1 MISPPNVQSNPGGKD
16 GPPVGL
22 APDINLSRRVQ
33 LAVLAHIRHTHTRYD
48 HLLKETTYVNAR
60 KAVESLCL
68 DVLVKWRGDEET
80 GRDQLDEILCEVIV
94 ISESESDDSDDDDE
108 DDSSDSSSA
117 DEKPAGR
124 LVQDDGAARMI
135 APPVDLP
142 PAAPLATNT
151 SRGGRPPR
159 GPHVSRKKIKKPSR
173 TDRRAAKWAQRGFN
187 RYQAAW
193 HEAVERQRHEN
204 DGLMQHSGP
213 PPLGRSASHGPQPW
227 RAAELGRLDPALPV
241 ARNPAEPSYHVFHAH
256 GAALPLVDVSRERGA
271 HEQAVTYNMPQ
282 QQARAQEN
290 PAVSGFR
297 PIIGSR
303 AVPEVERVSYRGQDL
318 KDYLVQSIEP
328 ASPRPSN
335 FPPRSSIA
343 SHQPERG
350 LPERGFPHGGENS
363 VRDIRPRAPVR
374 AADEFT
380 SAQGLHPA
388 YAEEGFIRLP
398 PRPQPNRMPIAPDP
412 RSEPFILLNPLPV
425 SSAAGGRV
433 VAATADGLGLG
444 HSSTWQDDAAAR
456 GRDLGLRT
464 GLRRPWI
471 GHDGVVLRSES
482 RPIVIQD
489 YPSPPRQSRVDAAY
503 APLESRRL
511 SPTRWVDARHIGP
524 GEVGERDRRH
534 ADSGIEQRIETLQ
547 DDFVEIVR
555 VSSKFPRQH
564 EPRPVSAG
572 TGRYNLRS
580 APAQQNASRQPTGSV
595 PRHDIRRLAQGQ
607 RLERVVGR
615 VEVPVFPDEN
625 GYQRQERVVGI
636 EYIHPRPR
644 YSTLPTPIST
654 DIYRA
659 DSLETRTYS
668 DRGPFHEA
676 NGPVYRSRSNSVAP
690 LPYPGLP
697 YHQPHSGRPTP
708 KRDEVIMLD

>member
-1 MISPPNVQSNPGGKD
+1 MISPPSVQSNPGGKD

-33 LAVLAHIRHTHTRYD
+33 LAVLAHIRHSHTRYD
-48 HLLKETTYVNAR
+48 QLLKETTYVNAR

-94 ISESESDDSDDDDE
+94 ISESESDESDDDDDE
-108 DDSSDSSSA
+108 DDSSDTSSA
-117 DEKPAGR
+117 EENPAGR
-124 LVQDDGAARMI
+124 LVKDDGAARMI

-142 PAAPLATNT
+142 PAARLSTNT
-151 SRGGRPPR
+151 PRGGRPPR
-159 GPHVSRKKIKKPSR
+159 VPHVSQKKIKKASR
-173 TDRRAAKWAQRGFN
+173 RDRRAAKWAQRGFN

-204 DGLMQHSGP
+204 DGLMQHSGAP
-213 PPLGRSASHGPQPW
+213 PMGRSASHGPQSW
-227 RAAELGRLDPALPV
+227 RTAELSRLDPALPV
-241 ARNPAEPSYHVFHAH
+241 ARNLEPSYHAFHAY
-256 GAALPLVDVSRERGA
+256 GAALPHVDVSRERASRA
-271 HEQAVTYNMPQ
+271 HEQAVTYHTQQ
-282 QQARAQEN
+282 QQAHAQDN
-290 PAVSGFR
+290 PPMGGFR
-297 PIIGSR
+297 PVIGSR

-350 LPERGFPHGGENS
+350 LPHGGDNP
-363 VRDIRPRAPVR
+363 VREVRPRAPVR
-374 AADEFT
+374 AADEIT
-380 SAQGLHPA
+380 AAQGLHPI

-398 PRPQPNRMPIAPDP
+398 PRSQSNRMPVAPDP

-433 VAATADGLGLG
+433 VAATADGLGLR

-464 GLRRPWI
+464 GARPSWI

-489 YPSPPRQSRVDAAY
+489 YPSPTRQQRVDAAY

-511 SPTRWVDARHIGP
+511 SPTRWVDARHVGP
-524 GEVGERDRRH
+524 GEVDERDRRH

-564 EPRPVSAG
+564 EPRPASAG
-572 TGRYNLRS
+572 PGMYNLRS
-580 APAQQNASRQPTGSV
+580 APAQQNVPWQPIGSV
-595 PRHDIRRLAQGQ
+595 ARRDTRRLAQGQ

-615 VEVPVFPDEN
+615 VEMPVFPDEN

-644 YSTLPTPIST
+644 YSALALPTST
-654 DIYRA
+654 DTYHA
-659 DSLETRTYS
+659 NSLETRTYS
-668 DRGPFHEA
+668 DRGPFFEA
-676 NGPVYRSRSNSVAP
+676 KNPVYRSRSNSVAP
-690 LPYPGLP
+690 LPHPGLP
-697 YHQPHSGRPTP
+697 YHQTHTGRPTP

>member
-1 MISPPNVQSNPGGKD
+1 M
-16 GPPVGL
+16 
-22 APDINLSRRVQ
+22 
-33 LAVLAHIRHTHTRYD
+33 
-48 HLLKETTYVNAR
+48 LKETSYVNAR

-94 ISESESDDSDDDDE
+94 ISDSESDESDDDEDE
-108 DDSSDSSSA
+108 DDSSVTSSA
-117 DEKPAGR
+117 DENPSGR
-124 LVQDDGAARMI
+124 LVKEDGAARMM

-142 PAAPLATNT
+142 PAAPLATNHP
-151 SRGGRPPR
+151 RGGRPPR
-159 GPHVSRKKIKKPSR
+159 VPHVSLKKIKKASR

-204 DGLMQHSGP
+204 DGLTQHSGP
-213 PPLGRSASHGPQPW
+213 PPMGRSASHGPQPW
-227 RAAELGRLDPALPV
+227 RTAELGRQDPAQAV
-241 ARNPAEPSYHVFHAH
+241 ARHPVEPSYHAFHAY
-256 GAALPLVDVSRERGA
+256 GAALPPVDVSRERA
-271 HEQAVTYNMPQ
+271 SRVHEQAVTYHMPQ
-282 QQARAQEN
+282 QAHAQEN
-290 PAVSGFR
+290 PPMSGFR
-297 PIIGSR
+297 PIVGSR
-303 AVPEVERVSYRGQDL
+303 VVPEVERVSYHGQDL

-328 ASPRPSN
+328 VSPRPPN
-335 FPPRSSIA
+335 FPPRSSFA
-343 SHQPERG
+343 LHQPERG
-350 LPERGFPHGGENS
+350 FPYGGENP

-374 AADEFT
+374 AADEIT
-380 SAQGLHPA
+380 AAQGLHPV

-398 PRPQPNRMPIAPDP
+398 PRLQPNRMPIAPDP

-425 SSAAGGRV
+425 SAAAGGRGF
-433 VAATADGLGLG
+433 AATADGLGLR

-464 GLRRPWI
+464 GVRRPWI
-471 GHDGVVLRSES
+471 GQDGVVLRSES

-489 YPSPPRQSRVDAAY
+489 YPSPPRQQRSDAAY

-511 SPTRWVDARHIGP
+511 SPTRWVDARHVGP
-524 GEVGERDRRH
+524 GEVDERDRRH

-555 VSSKFPRQH
+555 VSSTFPRQY

-572 TGRYNLRS
+572 TGRYQLRS
-580 APAQQNASRQPTGSV
+580 APAQQNVSRQPIGSV
-595 PRHDIRRLAQGQ
+595 APHDTRRFAQGQ

-644 YSTLPTPIST
+644 YSTLAPPTST
-654 DIYRA
+654 DTYYA

-668 DRGPFHEA
+668 DRGPFYEA
-676 NGPVYRSRSNSVAP
+676 NDPVYRSRSNSVAP

-697 YHQPHSGRPTP
+697 YHQAHPVRPTP